1 MDARSI
7 GTRRCGTRV
16 SSLPWG
22 AGRILAVMIAGLAL
36 FACSN
41 DPYPDADQ
49 GRKVLYTSFIQAPRT
64 LDPAVAYTTSAH
76 AVTANVFDTLLEYH
90 YRKRP
95 YELVAGLARF
105 VPKATTWADGR
116 VAYRFAVR
124 EGIRFHE
131 DECFRLSQSDG
142 RRTREVVA
150 GDFVFAL
157 MRLADPEVNSPIKSS
172 LSAING
178 FDAFGVRLTSM
189 RKEDESF
196 AKLQPHEQ
204 YVRVGGMD
212 GVATISP
219 LEFEIVLD
227 KPDGQI
233 LYWFGMPFTTPTAWE
248 AVAYYDGNDGRD
260 RLADHPVGTGPYY
273 LAVYDKQYRYVLQRN
288 EDWYGRTTVAPG
300 TVFPSE
306 GEPHDV
312 ADGLIEPEYFGKQMP
327 FLDRIEFRRER
338 ESIPRFNKFRQ
349 GYYDNGGIIK
359 ESFDAVIQN
368 DRLSE
373 EMATLGMKLDK
384 VTEPSIY
391 YIGFNMDDPV
401 VGREGGDRSRKLR
414 QAMSLVIN
422 MDEYLKLFTNG
433 RGVPAQSPLPPG
445 LFGYDD
451 TYRNPYRQVN
461 LQQAKAL
468 LRDAG
473 YEDGIDPKT
482 AKPLKL
488 TFDAGRTTSQDK
500 LRYQYY
506 INAWRQLGLDVEL
519 AATNYNQ
526 FQAKVR
532 RGAYQIFTWGWIA
545 DYPDPENFLFLLET
559 SKARSE
565 SEGPNSANFKNPK
578 YDKLFWAMKDRPND
592 VERAR
597 LIKEMLAILEHERPW
612 IELYHNEAYI
622 LRHAWL
628 KNAKPLGLSYPVYKY
643 LDVDPGE
650 RARLRLAWN
659 APVTWPVYA
668 LLVVLIAAVV
678 PGVVTFYRERQ

>member
-1 MDARSI
+1 MSGLRDRQDSN
-7 GTRRCGTRV
+7 RCGRQ
-16 SSLPWG
+16 W
-22 AGRILAVMIAGLAL
+22 RICKLLAATFATLAL
-36 FACSN
+36 IACSN

-49 GRKVLYTSFIQAPRT
+49 EKKVLYTSFVQAPRT
-64 LDPAVAYTTSAH
+64 LDPAVAYTTAAH

-95 YELVAGLARF
+95 YELIAGLAKA
-105 VPKATTWADGR
+105 VPEPVTLADGR
-116 VAYRFAVR
+116 VLYRFAIR

-131 DECFRLSQSDG
+131 DACFGLSQSTDQ
-142 RRTREVVA
+142 RTRDVVA
-150 GDFVFAL
+150 DDFVFAL
-157 MRLADPEVNSPIKSS
+157 MRLADPEVNSPIRSS
-172 LSAING
+172 LTAITG
-178 FDAFGVRLTSM
+178 FNAFGERLTAL
-189 RKEDESF
+189 RRDDPTF
-196 AKLQPHEQ
+196 AGLPAHQQ
-204 YVRVGGMD
+204 YVRAGGMD
-212 GVATISP
+212 GVEAAGP
-219 LEFEIVLD
+219 FQLELVLD

-233 LYWFGMPFTTPTAWE
+233 LYWFGTPFTTPTAWE
-248 AVAYYDGNDGRD
+248 AVAYYDGRDGRD
-260 RLADHPVGTGPYY
+260 RLTDHPVGTGPYF
-273 LAVYDKQYRYVLQRN
+273 LSVYDKQYRYILQRN
-288 EDWYGRTTVAPG
+288 DDWYGRTTAAPG
-300 TVFPSE
+300 TVFPNQ
-306 GEPHDV
+306 GEPNDV
-312 ADGLIEPEYFGKQMP
+312 ADGLIEAAYIGKRMP

-338 ESIPRFNKFRQ
+338 ESIPRFNKFLQ

-373 EMATLGMKLDK
+373 EMVGLGMKLDK

-401 VGREGGDRSRKLR
+401 VGRDGGDRSRNLR
-414 QAMSLVIN
+414 QAMSLVV
-422 MDEYLKLFTNG
+422 DTQEYLKLFTNG
-433 RGVPAQSPLPPG
+433 RGVPAHSPLPPG
-445 LFGYDD
+445 LFGYDAE
-451 TYRNPYRQVN
+451 YRNPYRQVD
-461 LQQAKAL
+461 LQRAKTL

-473 YEDGIDPKT
+473 YGNGIDPET
-482 AKPLKL
+482 GNPLKL
-488 TFDAGRTTSQDK
+488 TFDTGRTTSQDK
-500 LRYQYY
+500 LRFQYY

-565 SEGPNSANFKNPK
+565 SEGPNSANFKNAQ

-592 VERAR
+592 AHRAR
-597 LIKEMLAILEHERPW
+597 IIKEMVAILERERPW
-612 IELYHNEAYI
+612 IELFHNEAYI

-643 LDVDPGE
+643 LDIDPGE

-659 APVTWPVYA
+659 VPVTWPVYA
-668 LLVVLIAAVV
+668 LLLVLVAAVV
-678 PGVVTFYRERQ
+678 PGIVTFYRERQ

>member
-1 MDARSI
+1 MMRTNLLRRGPVRGPWETALAAFLVSI
-7 GTRRCGTRV
+7 LL
-16 SSLPWG
+16 S
-22 AGRILAVMIAGLAL
+22 
-36 FACSN
+36 ACSN
-41 DPYPDADQ
+41 DPYPHADQ
-49 GRKVLYTSFIQAPRT
+49 EKKVLYTSFVQAPRT
-64 LDPAVAYTTSAH
+64 LDPAVAYTTAAH

-95 YELVAGLARF
+95 YELIAGLAQS
-105 VPKATTWADGR
+105 VPQPVTWADGR
-116 VAYRFAVR
+116 IAYRFALR
-124 EGIRFHE
+124 KGIRFHE
-131 DECFRLSQSDG
+131 DACFELSQSDG
-142 RRTREVVA
+142 RRAREVNA

-157 MRLADPEVNSPIKSS
+157 MRLADPEVNSPIRSS
-172 LSAING
+172 MLAITG
-178 FDAFGVRLTSM
+178 FDAFGARLTSL
-189 RKEDESF
+189 RENETSF
-196 AKLQPHEQ
+196 GDLPAHEQ
-204 YVRVGGMD
+204 YARAGGIDGIKSVGP
-212 GVATISP
+212 TE
-219 LEFEIVLD
+219 LEIVLD
-227 KPDGQI
+227 RPDGQI
-233 LYWFGMPFTTPTAWE
+233 LYWFATPFTTPTPWE
-248 AVAYYDGNDGRD
+248 AIAYYDGQQGRD

-273 LAVYDKQYRYVLQRN
+273 LATYDKQYRYVLQRN
-288 EDWYGRTTVAPG
+288 EDWYGATTAAPG

-306 GEPHDV
+306 GEPRDV
-312 ADGLIEPEYFGKQMP
+312 PDGLIEAAYVGRQLP

-338 ESIPRFNKFRQ
+338 EGIPRFNKFLQ

-368 DRLSE
+368 DRLSD
-373 EMATLGMKLDK
+373 EMASLGMKLDK
-384 VTEPSIY
+384 VTQPSVF

-401 VGREGGDRSRKLR
+401 VGRGGGDRSRKLR
-414 QAMSLVIN
+414 QAMSLVV
-422 MDEYLKLFTNG
+422 DGEEYLKLFTNG

-451 TYRNPYRQVN
+451 TYRNPYRKVDVQR
-461 LQQAKAL
+461 AKAL
-468 LRDAG
+468 LREAG
-473 YEDGIDPKT
+473 YADGIDPET
-482 AKPLKL
+482 GKPLRL

-506 INAWRQLGLDVEL
+506 INSWRKLGLDVEL

-565 SEGPNSANFKNPK
+565 SEGPNSANFKNVR

-592 VERAR
+592 AERVR
-597 LIKEMLAILEHERPW
+597 MITEMLAILEHERPW

-643 LDVDPGE
+643 LDVDPAE
-650 RARLRLAWN
+650 RARQRLAWN

-668 LLVVLIAAVV
+668 LLLVLVAAVV